1 MAGLRAQTL
10 MFALVTALAILDRT
24 FVGANFEEA
33 MVVTWGKDHIGM
45 SNGNLRLVLDKS
57 AGI

>member
-24 FVGANFEEA
+24 FVGANFDKA
-33 MVVTWGKDHIGM
+33 MVVTWGKDHIGT